1 MLHSEKLNFI
11 SNTVPKLLL
20 QLSAKAKG
28 KWGVLNA
35 QQMVEHLINSVRIA
49 NGKSLEKLVTP
60 IDNLERVRSFM
71 LSDKPFKENTKN
83 VQMPDIPA
91 PAVMESMKQ
100 AKDQLSAELQDFIKA
115 FENNPLDT
123 ITNPFFGDLNFEEWT
138 HLLNKHFEHHCYQ
151 FNLL

>member
-20 QLSAKAKG
+20 QLSAESKG

-100 AKDQLSAELQDFIKA
+100 AIDQLSAELQDFLKA

-123 ITNPFFGDLNFEEWT
+123 ITNPLFGDLNFEEWT